1 MQNKKL
7 FRIATRTLLTMA
19 STPHWRRFIWPSWS
33 QRKAALRRQA
43 WVALALIYP
52 AIVFASLWPT
62 DLRNTHAAH
71 VLLSWAA
78 FMEWTLIDHFALLG
92 LLIASAAALGR
103 DRRLMLAAIPLAL
116 GVLHLCWS
124 FIPRTA
130 PTLAGQPL
138 RVMSVNL
145 LMKNRDTQGIID
157 EILADD
163 ADIVFLQEYTEHWD
177 RAMKAAFAQRY
188 PYHADETS
196 EDSFG
201 AAIYSKRPLIGD
213 TDLHMQLGSWGMAQM
228 RAMIE
233 HDGRRITIMN
243 IHTLPP
249 GSLEYTTEHR
259 IMVADLAD
267 TLRKITGPY
276 ILAGD
281 FNFISTTSHA
291 EAITQAGAI
300 DAHDLGGYGPGL
312 TWPVIG
318 FSRYLPVPG
327 LRIDHIYLGGGLV
340 ATQCSTGYGRGS
352 DHRPLKATLGF

>member
-1 MQNKKL
+1 M
-7 FRIATRTLLTMA
+7 T
-19 STPHWRRFIWPSWS
+19 STPHWRRFVLPSWS

-43 WVALALIYP
+43 WVALALIYA
-52 AIVFASLWPT
+52 AIAFASLWPT
-62 DLRNTHAAH
+62 DLRNTSDEH

-78 FMEWTLIDHFALLG
+78 FMVWTLIDHFALLG
-92 LLIASAAALGR
+92 LLIASVAALGR
-103 DRRLMLAAIPLAL
+103 NRRLMLAAIPLAL
-116 GVLHLCWS
+116 GVLPLCWT

-130 PTLAGQPL
+130 PTISSPPL

-145 LMKNRDTQGIID
+145 LMINQDTQGIID

-163 ADIVFLQEYTEHWD
+163 ADIVFLQEYTEHWG

-188 PYHADETS
+188 PHHAGETS

-201 AAIYSKRPLIGD
+201 AAIYSKRPLIGE
-213 TDLHMQLGSWGMAQM
+213 TDLHMQLGSWDMPQI

-233 HDGRRITIMN
+233 HDGHRITIIN

-249 GSLEYTTEHR
+249 RTLEYTTEHR

-281 FNFISTTSHA
+281 FNFVSTTSHA
-291 EAITQAGAI
+291 AAITQAGAI
-300 DAHDLGGYGPGL
+300 DAHDLAGFGPGL

-318 FSRYLPVPG
+318 FARYLPVPG
-327 LRIDHIYLGGGLV
+327 LRIDHIYLGGGLA
-340 ATQCSTGYGRGS
+340 ATQCTTGYGRSS
-352 DHRPLKATLGF
+352 DHRPLKATLGFAVDSPH